1 MTSSWAVYKELLPEL
16 DEYHILD
23 SECEEFE
30 SLVKHNKESKSLMNQ
45 MKYLFEQLDRN
56 WDAHYKKHAVT
67 QVTDSQGV
75 PVKEVATSFGNLLL
89 SLEWIPS
96 TFEDT
101 SQLARSCN
109 LFVNLPE
116 IQKLMSRHVSYVIP
130 LIAGSSSFSQ
140 YLGIKHSISI
150 EFVVSQLL
158 KWSARHENECLK
170 PTSFESDLKHLT
182 SVYEYLADN
191 LPCKQ
196 IQELFDHPIIFFPDV
211 TSKDRGCFLRK
222 HEVRWSDLSG
232 LFEKYQDT
240 LSAQEGNHHGFR
252 VTIDSLY
259 YRLKKVFLDI
269 AQVQL
274 QPNICDYAELLM
286 QISLIV
292 PLQRALPDVLLI
304 YSLIGKELKEN
315 DEHSSDMNFEKLKA
329 LMKQHKA
336 IPSKSG
342 CWIGLDGKTMLA
354 DDKQLE
360 KLFANCEVNFVEC
373 GEKLGVGS
381 ARVSKGISFIVL
393 ILQIVSLST
402 RKC

>member
-1 MTSSWAVYKELLPEL
+1 MYKELLPDL
-16 DEYHILD
+16 DEYRILD

-56 WDAHYKKHAVT
+56 WDAYYKKYAVT
-67 QVTDSQGV
+67 QVTNSQGV
-75 PVKEVATSFGNLLL
+75 PVKEVTTSFGNLLV

-96 TFEDT
+96 TFEGT

-116 IQKLMSRHVSYVIP
+116 IQKLMACHVSYVVPPIS
-130 LIAGSSSFSQ
+130 GTSSFAQ
-140 YLGIKHSISI
+140 YLGIKRCIGI

-158 KWSARHENECLK
+158 KWSARHENERLK
-170 PTSFESDLKHLT
+170 PTPFESDLKHLT

-196 IQELFDHPIIFFPDV
+196 IQELFDQPVIFFPDA
-211 TSKDRGCFLRK
+211 TSKDRGCFLGK
-222 HEVRWSDLSG
+222 HEVRWSDPSG
-232 LFEKYQDT
+232 LFEKYQDA
-240 LSAQEGNHHGFR
+240 LSTQEGNHRGFR
-252 VTIDSLY
+252 VTLDSLY
-259 YRLKKVFLDI
+259 HRLKHVFLDI

-274 QPNICDYAELLM
+274 QPNICDYTELLM

-315 DEHSSDMNFEKLKA
+315 DEHSSDMNFVKLKA

-342 CWIGLDGKTMLA
+342 CWIGLDSKTMLA
-354 DDKQLE
+354 DNKQLE

-373 GEKLGVGS
+373 GEKLGVGC
-381 ARVSKGISFIVL
+381 ARVGKGISFMF
-393 ILQIVSLST
+393 
-402 RKC
+402 